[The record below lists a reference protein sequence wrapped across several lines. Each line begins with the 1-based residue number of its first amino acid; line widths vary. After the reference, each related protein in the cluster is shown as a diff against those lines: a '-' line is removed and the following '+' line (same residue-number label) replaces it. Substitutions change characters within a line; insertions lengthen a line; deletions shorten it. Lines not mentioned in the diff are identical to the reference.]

1 MRVGGNCLEYL
12 KRGWNRKKGR
22 ERKILKG
29 GGGMAASW
37 VKGVCLKKG
46 EGVGTLLQTMPRL
59 SDREFHVPTSI
70 LSFQFHSWERSI
82 TLKIAIY

>member
-1 MRVGGNCLEYL
+1 MEQ
-12 KRGWNRKKGR
+12 KKGEGKKDSKR
-22 ERKILKG
+22 

-37 VKGVCLKKG
+37 VKGMCLKKG
-46 EGVGTLLQTMPRL
+46 EGAGTPLQTMPRL